1 MTSEKRELRT
11 RARLSQVHP
20 SGVKHCPSEAVRR
33 RLAYELRLV
42 VDPQRE
48 IQALVDF
55 DGRWP
60 GTDAER
66 RAAGHLVARL
76 RSLGRE
82 AELEPTRVRPGYP
95 LTHIV
100 HALLGIAGS
109 VLSVNKPLI
118 GALLVLLAAVSTFG
132 DLTGSFLLVRRLMPV
147 RASQNVVSRS
157 YGGKPGLL
165 VLTAHYDSARTGAVF
180 GRRVLERTATLSKL
194 VRRPL
199 GLFGAFFWS
208 LVVILV
214 CCILRIIGIDLLPV
228 TVIQFIATVVLIVAV
243 PLLADIA
250 LSGVVPGANDNAS
263 GVATVMRLADRFDD
277 GLEHFDT
284 LVLFPGAAEGF
295 SLGMRAWL
303 RRHRKEL
310 DRASTVFLNVDMAGH
325 GTVRWHQKSGFVI
338 PLAFHPALLRLCEE
352 LAEEHNARGIVRR
365 TVSDAYSARSSG
377 FPAVSVGCLNAMDY
391 VPTYHQHTDLPSAI
405 DDDALDRAYH
415 FCSDLI
421 TLIDERIGPDLARDT
436 PETVLSEEDS

>member
-1 MTSEKRELRT
+1 M
-11 RARLSQVHP
+11 
-20 SGVKHCPSEAVRR
+20 
-33 RLAYELRLV
+33 AYELRLV

>member
-1 MTSEKRELRT
+1 
-11 RARLSQVHP
+11 
-20 SGVKHCPSEAVRR
+20 
-33 RLAYELRLV
+33 LAYELRLV

-165 VLTAHYDSARTGAVF
+165 VLTAHYDAARTGAVF

>member
-1 MTSEKRELRT
+1 
-11 RARLSQVHP
+11 
-20 SGVKHCPSEAVRR
+20 
-33 RLAYELRLV
+33 
-42 VDPQRE
+42 
-48 IQALVDF
+48 
-55 DGRWP
+55 
-60 GTDAER
+60 
-66 RAAGHLVARL
+66 
-76 RSLGRE
+76 
-82 AELEPTRVRPGYP
+82 
-95 LTHIV
+95 
-100 HALLGIAGS
+100 
-109 VLSVNKPLI
+109 VNKPLI

-214 CCILRIIGIDLLPV
+214 CCVLRIIGIDLLPV

-263 GVATVMRLADRFDD
+263 GVATVMRLADRFGD

>member
-1 MTSEKRELRT
+1 
-11 RARLSQVHP
+11 
-20 SGVKHCPSEAVRR
+20 
-33 RLAYELRLV
+33 LAYELRLV

-214 CCILRIIGIDLLPV
+214 CCVLRIIGIDLLPV

-263 GVATVMRLADRFDD
+263 GVATVMRLADRFGD

-284 LVLFPGAAEGF
+284 LVLFPGGAEGF

-310 DRASTVFLNVDMAGH
+310 DRGSTIFLNVDMAGH

-365 TVSDAYSARSSG
+365 TISDAYSARSSG

-405 DDDALDRAYH
+405 DVDALDRAYH

>member
-1 MTSEKRELRT
+1 M
-11 RARLSQVHP
+11 
-20 SGVKHCPSEAVRR
+20 
-33 RLAYELRLV
+33 AYELRLV

-277 GLEHFDT
+277 ALEHFDT

>member
-1 MTSEKRELRT
+1 
-11 RARLSQVHP
+11 
-20 SGVKHCPSEAVRR
+20 
-33 RLAYELRLV
+33 LAYELRLV

-214 CCILRIIGIDLLPV
+214 CCVLRIIGIDLLPV

>member
-1 MTSEKRELRT
+1 
-11 RARLSQVHP
+11 
-20 SGVKHCPSEAVRR
+20 
-33 RLAYELRLV
+33 LAYELRLV

-214 CCILRIIGIDLLPV
+214 CCVLRIIGIDLLPV

-405 DDDALDRAYH
+405 DDDALDRTYH

>member
-1 MTSEKRELRT
+1 
-11 RARLSQVHP
+11 
-20 SGVKHCPSEAVRR
+20 
-33 RLAYELRLV
+33 LAYELRLV